1 MSMKIN
7 KELVWIIFISSL
19 IVIGIDCLG
28 ILVGV
33 QMRDYLWF
41 RVLFL
46 GLPILLLITH
56 SIVTLT
62 SSRALFLIALSL
74 LAGLMVEA
82 WGLSYGTLF
91 GGHYVYH
98 FGQFTFAGVP
108 LEVVSYWAVFIYS
121 GYSIVSS
128 FFYWAHKE
136 KPSIIHRN
144 GWFLPIT
151 IVCDGLVVTA
161 IDLFM
166 DPLQVKL
173 GHWTWIEGGSYFGVP
188 LGNFV
193 GWFIVTVFVTGIFRT
208 FEYFFPDTKTAFSK
222 SIFLIPILGY
232 AVLMLSFIFLS
243 IQCRM
248 YDLALIGTALM
259 LPTIMVNIYVVHL
272 RERFSFDLGSAHES
286 PVERV

>member
-1 MSMKIN
+1 MKISE
-7 KELVWIIFISSL
+7 KFVWITFISSL
-19 IVIGIDCLG
+19 MVIGIDYLG
-28 ILVGV
+28 ILVRV
-33 QMRDYLWF
+33 QMKDDLWF

-62 SSRALFLIALSL
+62 SLRALFLITLSL
-74 LAGLMVEA
+74 LAGLGAEA

-98 FGQFTFAGVP
+98 FGQFTIAGVP

-121 GYSIVSS
+121 GYSIASS
-128 FFYWAHKE
+128 FFYWVHKK
-136 KPSIIHRN
+136 KPSIIRRN
-144 GWFLPIT
+144 GWFLPIA
-151 IVCDGLVVTA
+151 IMCDGLVVTA

-173 GHWTWIEGGSYFGVP
+173 GHWTWIEGGLYFGVP
-188 LGNFV
+188 PGNFV
-193 GWFIVTVFVTGIFRT
+193 GWFLITVFVTGIFRT

-232 AVLMLSFIFLS
+232 AALMLSFIFLS

-259 LPTIMVNIYVVHL
+259 LPTIMVNIYVIHL
-272 RERFSFDLGSAHES
+272 RKRFSFDL
-286 PVERV
+286 

>member
-1 MSMKIN
+1 MSMKISE
-7 KELVWIIFISSL
+7 KLVWVIFISSL
-19 IVIGIDCLG
+19 MVIGIDCLG
-28 ILVGV
+28 ILIGV
-33 QMRDYLWF
+33 HMKDYLWF

-62 SSRALFLIALSL
+62 SLRALFLITLSL
-74 LAGLMVEA
+74 LAGLGAEA

-98 FGQFTFAGVP
+98 FGQFTIAGVP
-108 LEVVSYWAVFIYS
+108 LEVFSYWAVFIYS
-121 GYSIVSS
+121 GYSIASS
-128 FFYWAHKE
+128 FFYWVHKE
-136 KPSIIHRN
+136 KPSIIRRN
-144 GWFLPIT
+144 GWFLPIA
-151 IVCDGLVVTA
+151 IMCDGLVVTA

-173 GHWTWIEGGSYFGVP
+173 GHWTWIEGGPYFGVP
-188 LGNFV
+188 PGNFV
-193 GWFIVTVFVTGIFRT
+193 GWFLITVFVTGIFRT

-232 AVLMLSFIFLS
+232 TGLMLLFIFLS

-259 LPTIMVNIYVVHL
+259 LPAIVVNIYVIHL
-272 RERFSFDLGSAHES
+272 RKRFIFNL
-286 PVERV
+286 

>member
-1 MSMKIN
+1 MSMKISE
-7 KELVWIIFISSL
+7 KLVWRIFISSL
-19 IVIGIDCLG
+19 VVISIDCLG

-41 RVLFL
+41 RVFFL

-56 SIVTLT
+56 SIITLT

-74 LAGLMVEA
+74 LAGFGMEV
-82 WGLSYGTLF
+82 WGLSSGTLF
-91 GGHYVYH
+91 GGHYVYR
-98 FGQFTFAGVP
+98 FGQFTIAGVP
-108 LEVVSYWAVFIYS
+108 LEVVSYWAVFIYG

-128 FFYWAHKE
+128 FFYWIHKE
-136 KPSIIHRN
+136 KPNIIRRN
-144 GWFLPIT
+144 GWFLPIA

-188 LGNFV
+188 PGNFV
-193 GWFIVTVFVTGIFRT
+193 GWFVITVFVTGIFRT

-232 AVLMLSFIFLS
+232 AVLMLLFIFLS

-259 LPTIMVNIYVVHL
+259 LPTIVLNIYVVHL
-272 RERFSFDLGSAHES
+272 RKRFIFDRGSVYELS
-286 PVERV
+286 VE

>member
-1 MSMKIN
+1 LDNFHKFFGDHRHR
-7 KELVWIIFISSL
+7 LL
-19 IVIGIDCLG
+19 
-28 ILVGV
+28 
-33 QMRDYLWF
+33 
-41 RVLFL
+41 
-46 GLPILLLITH
+46 LPILLLITH

-74 LAGLMVEA
+74 LAGLRVEA
-82 WGLSYGTLF
+82 WGLSSETLF

-128 FFYWAHKE
+128 FFYWVDKE
-136 KPSIIHRN
+136 KPSIIRRN
-144 GWFLPIT
+144 VWFLPIA

-193 GWFIVTVFVTGIFRT
+193 GWFVVTVFVTGIFRT

-259 LPTIMVNIYVVHL
+259 LPTIAVNIYVVHL
-272 RERFSFDLGSAHES
+272 RERFSFDRGSAHES
-286 PVERV
+286 LVERV